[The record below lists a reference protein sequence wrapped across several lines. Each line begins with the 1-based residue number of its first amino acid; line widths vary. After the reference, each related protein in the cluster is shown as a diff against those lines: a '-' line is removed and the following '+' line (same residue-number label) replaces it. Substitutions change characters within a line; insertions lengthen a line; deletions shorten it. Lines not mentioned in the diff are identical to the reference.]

1 MPVDPATFKFETPQ
15 FDPRFPNQNQSKHCA
30 QAYVDYHKC
39 VNVKVKNLNHAK
51 SFSKLSLHY
60 ALWIGLKNGMI
71 KELLV
76 NSQSTWTLR
85 F

>member
-51 SFSKLSLHY
+51 SFQNFHF
-60 ALWIGLKNGMI
+60 IMPFGLGRKWDDQRAAG
-71 KELLV
+71 KFPV
-76 NSQSTWTLR
+76 NMDA
-85 F
+85 